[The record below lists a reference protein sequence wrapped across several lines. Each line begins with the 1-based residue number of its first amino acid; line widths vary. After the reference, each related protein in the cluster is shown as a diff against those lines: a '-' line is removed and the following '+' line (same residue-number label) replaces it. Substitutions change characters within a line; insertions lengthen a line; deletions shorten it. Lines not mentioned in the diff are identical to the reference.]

1 MKKLWLLLALA
12 VPLQSIHA
20 QVEQQAAERLKR
32 ELHTG
37 FTLIVLAIAVALVL
51 CVLYAISRRYR
62 K

>member
-1 MKKLWLLLALA
+1 MKRLWLLLAMA

-20 QVEQQAAERLKR
+20 QEQAAERLKR